1 MKPPGFYREQ
11 DRRVV
16 ITGMGVIAANG
27 FTLDTFWESIC
38 KGRSAATLLTRFD
51 TRNIPS
57 KVAAEIRGFDPHRY
71 MDAKSARRLDLSL
84 QYGVAAARLAT
95 QDAQIDLS
103 KIDPDRVGVV
113 EATSLSNN
121 EAAFHSKTAFLNRG
135 YRAVPISAMLNG
147 AVGGGSGE
155 IANEIGAKGHA
166 ITLSSSSASGN
177 DAMGY
182 AASMIRNE
190 DVDVMVAGGAEAPLI
205 ESVWGGFCLNRVM
218 TRHAGSPVEAMR
230 PFDKGRDGFI
240 LGEGGGFVVLEE
252 LSHALSR
259 SAKVYC
265 ELVGHGRS
273 CEAYHPL
280 APHPEGVGYIRA
292 MEKGLRQAGIGVTEV
307 DYINAHGTATPAN
320 DLVETRAIKT
330 FFGGHAHRV
339 AVSSTKPVTGH
350 LMAGA
355 GALETIVCAL
365 ALARHEIPMTLNLR
379 DPAPECDLDYVS
391 TRSRPYP
398 IRYALNLNS
407 GFGGK
412 NSCLVLRRFPFS
424 T

>member
-1 MKPPGFYREQ
+1 MNSPGFYREH

-27 FTLDTFWESIC
+27 FTLDAFWESIC

-51 TRNIPS
+51 TTNIPS
-57 KVAAEIRGFDPHRY
+57 KVAAEIRGFEPNRY
-71 MDAKSARRLDLSL
+71 MDTKSARRLDLSL

-95 QDAQIDLS
+95 QDARIDLP
-103 KIDPDRVGVV
+103 KIDPDRIGVV

-121 EAAFHSKTAFLNRG
+121 EAAFHSKTAFLSRG

-147 AVGGGSGE
+147 AIGGGSGE

-190 DVDVMVAGGAEAPLI
+190 DVDVMVAGGSEAPLI

-218 TRHAGSPVEAMR
+218 TRFAGNPPEAMR

-240 LGEGGGFVVLEE
+240 LGEGAGFVVLEE

-259 SAKVYC
+259 GARIYC

-292 MEKGLRQAGIGVTEV
+292 MEKALRQAGIGRNEI

-330 FFGGHAHRV
+330 FFGEQAHRV

-365 ALARHEIPMTLNLR
+365 ALARHEIPMTLNLH

-412 NSCLVLRRFPFS
+412 NSCLVLQRFPA
-424 T
+424 